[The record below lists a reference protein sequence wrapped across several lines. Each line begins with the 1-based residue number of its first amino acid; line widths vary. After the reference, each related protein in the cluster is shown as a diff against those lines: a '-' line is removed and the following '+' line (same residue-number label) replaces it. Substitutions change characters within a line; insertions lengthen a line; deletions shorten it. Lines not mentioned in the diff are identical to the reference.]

1 MEGFEFESNGDTFK
15 GAKAVRFTEGLISI
29 DELIDKSGDRV
40 AEHSKVAGAVE
51 IIEALL
57 PKDAEWHPAAEIYEA
72 CEAESIEKHTV
83 KRAKKPLGLDQRRA
97 STFQAP
103 SEWRWPTQNTQGTGV
118 LEVPCVPSVPSAK
131 PPYNYTQHTQNTQD
145 TENDSPQWVPSR
157 KNSDKDQK
165 QTSEPLPL
173 ALAFDEDAARELS
186 IPEQTAFIANDVA
199 PRDPE
204 RAEALYADLE
214 ARTNGNA

>member
-1 MEGFEFESNGDTFK
+1 M
-15 GAKAVRFTEGLISI
+15 
-29 DELIDKSGDRV
+29 
-40 AEHSKVAGAVE
+40 
-51 IIEALL
+51 AL
-57 PKDAEWHPAAEIYEA
+57 A
-72 CEAESIEKHTV
+72 HT
-83 KRAKKPLGLDQRRA
+83 D
-97 STFQAP
+97 
-103 SEWRWPTQNTQGTGV
+103 TQGTGV

-186 IPEQTAFIANDVA
+186 IPEQIAFIANDVA

-214 ARTNGNA
+214 ARTNGNG